1 MAWVMLPMPIIFV
14 EIGKTMRAFFTECR
28 KGKYTIYEIEYEKVL
43 PLQDPSVLW
52 TLRPGE
58 FKFNITA
65 PAVLYNG
72 GKDNIY
78 MSFALL
84 SSLEEATTSVVTGI
98 RYEMTEF
105 QVRKNR
111 EPATEE
117 AVQAAI
123 AEIKTVML

>member
-1 MAWVMLPMPIIFV
+1 
-14 EIGKTMRAFFTECR
+14 
-28 KGKYTIYEIEYEKVL
+28 
-43 PLQDPSVLW
+43 
-52 TLRPGE
+52 
-58 FKFNITA
+58 
-65 PAVLYNG
+65 
-72 GKDNIY
+72 